1 MVPET
6 ERLLRFEASCA
17 FAIFRKVPFI
27 YYVSTFLGLL
37 DPLTVRWNEIKVAV
51 LCARQYMPW
60 NLLLIKVLNNFWYFK
75 HQTSTMIW
83 SEAYMKHNWR
93 FVFEKRKKKL
103 TKTISSIMFQMF
115 LSLVKVWNIKNYLKL
130 WLEVVDI
137 RACTGVSTKLPP

>member
-1 MVPET
+1 MCTPVHA
-6 ERLLRFEASCA
+6 L
-17 FAIFRKVPFI
+17 K
-27 YYVSTFLGLL
+27 STS
-37 DPLTVRWNEIKVAV
+37 DQI
-51 LCARQYMPW
+51 
-60 NLLLIKVLNNFWYFK
+60 LNNFWYFK

-137 RACTGVSTKLPP
+137 RACPQNCHLSFNSTYSVPPQPEHILFTENKQKLPFSKPPPPLQQLT